1 MRDLME
7 PLGISCVGAEELGL
21 PEPEEIGN
29 TFVDNADLK
38 AREAADLSGLP
49 ALADDSGLCVDA
61 LHGAP
66 GIFSARWAEDE
77 QGNRDWTRAMEKVWR
92 EVEAAGPDAGHDA
105 HFACALAIAWPN
117 DGQAENFEGRVD
129 GTLTWP
135 PRGDKGFGYDPI
147 FVPAGH
153 DVTFGEMEPAQKHE
167 MSHRADAFRKLV
179 KALRCFRH
187 PGLDQG
193 SMNNAQLAVTRPSSW
208 MPTRVQ
214 HDGKIAL
221 YVHWPFCVSKCP
233 YCDFNSHVRSTIDQ
247 DEWRDALLA
256 DLAYEASLLPG
267 RTLTSIFFGGGTPS
281 LMEPATVAA
290 VIGAARQHWSAAD
303 DIEITLEAN
312 PNSVEA
318 ARFAD
323 LATAG
328 VNRLSLGLQS
338 FDDRV
343 SPSSAARTP
352 PTRANRRSK
361 SPNSI
366 SLASAST

>member
-1 MRDLME
+1 MRPIGDKLVIATHNPGKLREMRDLME
-7 PLGISCVGAEELGL
+7 PLGIACVGAAELGL

-77 QGNRDWTRAMEKVWR
+77 QGNRDWTRAMEKIWR
-92 EVEAAGPDAGHDA
+92 DVEAAGPDAGHDA

-153 DVTFGEMEPAQKHE
+153 EATFGEMDPAQKHQ

-179 KALRCFRH
+179 KALR
-187 PGLDQG
+187 G
-193 SMNNAQLAVTRPSSW
+193 
-208 MPTRVQ
+208 
-214 HDGKIAL
+214 
-221 YVHWPFCVSKCP
+221 
-233 YCDFNSHVRSTIDQ
+233 
-247 DEWRDALLA
+247 
-256 DLAYEASLLPG
+256 
-267 RTLTSIFFGGGTPS
+267 
-281 LMEPATVAA
+281 
-290 VIGAARQHWSAAD
+290 
-303 DIEITLEAN
+303 
-312 PNSVEA
+312 
-318 ARFAD
+318 
-323 LATAG
+323 
-328 VNRLSLGLQS
+328 
-338 FDDRV
+338 
-343 SPSSAARTP
+343 
-352 PTRANRRSK
+352 
-361 SPNSI
+361 
-366 SLASAST
+366 